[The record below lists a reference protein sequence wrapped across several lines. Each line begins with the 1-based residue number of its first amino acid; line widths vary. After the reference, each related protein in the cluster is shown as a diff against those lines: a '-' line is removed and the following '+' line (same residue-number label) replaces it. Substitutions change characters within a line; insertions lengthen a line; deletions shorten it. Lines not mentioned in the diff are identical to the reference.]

1 MLEVVVVVVV
11 VDVYNRAVFS
21 DFSNFNKTANIIYE
35 TTASNLLN
43 VVHGV
48 L

>member
-11 VDVYNRAVFS
+11 AIVVYKV
-21 DFSNFNKTANIIYE
+21 T
-35 TTASNLLN
+35 
-43 VVHGV
+43 VHWPFK